1 MHFYSCFWEKTEQIL
16 IIRSFQDLHVCVFL
30 GFCCGYVAKCR
41 CEWSHFIQW
50 SIWLNDMMF
59 FLFVL
64 CLLQIERY
72 KAEIKKLQESE
83 SEIKALSV
91 NYAALLKEKEVLQ

>member
-1 MHFYSCFWEKTEQIL
+1 
-16 IIRSFQDLHVCVFL
+16 
-30 GFCCGYVAKCR
+30 
-41 CEWSHFIQW
+41 
-50 SIWLNDMMF
+50 MMF
-59 FLFVL
+59 SLFIL

-91 NYAALLKEKEVLQ
+91 NYAALLKEKEVLR